1 MNRANVYKFKK
12 AGDKVVSDYTK
23 ALELDPE
30 LADAYLERGLF
41 YESSGHPG
49 DAIKDFERFL
59 AISTDRPKRRL
70 VEEELKKLR

>member
-1 MNRANVYKFKK
+1 MA
-12 AGDKVVSDYTK
+12 
-23 ALELDPE
+23 LDPK

-41 YESSGHPG
+41 YESSGPPG
-49 DAIKDFERFL
+49 DAINDFERFL